1 MFAVHYRYFMVFT
14 TPIENSQAEV
24 GNSSGRVAILAS
36 AWLRQQTGRK
46 LSSLNVTL
54 KAV

>member
-1 MFAVHYRYFMVFT
+1 MSGVFFT

-24 GNSSGRVAILAS
+24 GSSGGRAAAFAS
-36 AWLRQQTGRK
+36 AWLRRQTGRK
-46 LSSLNVTL
+46 LSSLHVTL